1 MIPPRDSASPGQG
14 PRAAEGAARR
24 LCEHDSL
31 TRTHYVILAMAWGGW
46 LFDFYDLILYSF
58 LYSFVGQDLGITR
71 AGHAVIMG
79 VSLGATA
86 VGGMIFGVL
95 ADRFGRRSVLQ
106 WTILT
111 YSAGALLC
119 GIAGSVPQ
127 LILFRAITGLGV
139 GGEWAAGHTLI
150 SETFPPARR
159 GRYGALMQT
168 GAPLGVGLAAIVGSF
183 ITPHIGWRWTFV
195 LSAAPALLVTLIR
208 RHMPESDLWLESR
221 GRFRSSPLEDL
232 REVLRGSLAWT
243 SARAFVL
250 TVCNMSAYWFTS
262 IWLPAYLREERGMTI
277 AKSGQWMLV
286 IVSGELLGY
295 ATFGLVSDRL
305 GRKPSF
311 SIYAGVMSIGLV
323 MITLA
328 WDLIAGHPLLILIFM
343 GIVGIGTGTWSNFGP
358 YFSELFP
365 TYLRNT
371 AVGAVFNAA
380 RGVQFLTPII
390 IERVSHAWGLAGGI
404 ALAAGFSAAGALW
417 VWTLPETRAR
427 VITSTERGPAR
438 P

>member
-1 MIPPRDSASPGQG
+1 M
-14 PRAAEGAARR
+14 R
-24 LCEHDSL
+24 LCEHERP
-31 TRTHYVILAMAWGGW
+31 TRTHFVILGMAWAGW

-58 LYSFVGQDLGITR
+58 LYSFVGPELGISR
-71 AGHAVIMG
+71 AGHAVVMG

-86 VGGMIFGVL
+86 VGGMVFGLL
-95 ADRFGRRSVLQ
+95 ADRFGRRAVLQ

-111 YSAGALLC
+111 YCAGALLT
-119 GIAGSVPQ
+119 GFVQSLPQ
-127 LILFRAITGLGV
+127 LILCRALTGIGV

-183 ITPHIGWRWTFV
+183 VTPLIGWRWTFV
-195 LSAAPALLVTLIR
+195 LSASPALLVTLIR
-208 RHMPESDLWLESR
+208 RHMPESDLWEESR
-221 GRFRSSPLEDL
+221 RLRAWKPMADL
-232 REVLRGSLAWT
+232 REVAAGSLAWT
-243 SARAFVL
+243 SARAFIL

-262 IWLPAYLREERGMTI
+262 IWLPAYLREERGMSI
-277 AKSGQWMLV
+277 AKSGLWILV
-286 IVSGELLGY
+286 IVTGELLGY

-305 GRKPSF
+305 GRKLSF
-311 SIYAGVMSIGLV
+311 SLYASLMAVGLV

-328 WDLIAGHPLLILIFM
+328 WDLIAPRPALLLLFM
-343 GIVGIGTGTWSNFGP
+343 GVVGVGTGTWSNFGP

-390 IERVSHAWGLAGGI
+390 IERVSHAWGLSGGI
-404 ALAAGFSAAGALW
+404 ALAAGFSALGALW
-417 VWTLPETRAR
+417 VWTLPETRGR
-427 VITSTERGPAR
+427 TITASETAGPGTA
-438 P
+438 

>member
-1 MIPPRDSASPGQG
+1 
-14 PRAAEGAARR
+14 
-24 LCEHDSL
+24 
-31 TRTHYVILAMAWGGW
+31 
-46 LFDFYDLILYSF
+46 
-58 LYSFVGQDLGITR
+58 
-71 AGHAVIMG
+71 
-79 VSLGATA
+79 
-86 VGGMIFGVL
+86 
-95 ADRFGRRSVLQ
+95 
-106 WTILT
+106 
-111 YSAGALLC
+111 
-119 GIAGSVPQ
+119 
-127 LILFRAITGLGV
+127 
-139 GGEWAAGHTLI
+139 
-150 SETFPPARR
+150 
-159 GRYGALMQT
+159 
-168 GAPLGVGLAAIVGSF
+168 VGLAAIVGSF
-183 ITPHIGWRWTFV
+183 VTPHIGWRMTFV

-250 TVCNMSAYWFTS
+250 TVCNMSAYWFAS

-277 AKSGQWMLV
+277 AKSGLWMLV

-305 GRKPSF
+305 GRKLSF
-311 SIYAGVMSIGLV
+311 SLYAGIMSVGLV

-328 WDLIAGHPLLILIFM
+328 WDVIAGHPLLILIFM
-343 GIVGIGTGTWSNFGP
+343 GVVGIGTGTWSNFGP

-380 RGVQFLTPII
+380 RGVQFLTPIV
-390 IERVSHAWGLAGGI
+390 IERVSHAWGLSGGI

-427 VITSTERGPAR
+427 VITSTERGPA
-438 P
+438 PG